1 MWIHHNVRLTGCELS
16 SWTRVEWAKCKTG
29 NCENYHIKQFRL
41 PCCEL
46 TMKICSIFYVIYSID
61 RQLCESRH
69 ICMNSARR
77 SSSSTISD
85 RPTGEWSG
93 SDRISCRKE
102 EENCA
107 KKERRKNLLMN
118 FPFSLHNFSRDKCHK
133 QTFDIFVVSIN
144 WLARSAN

>member
-1 MWIHHNVRLTGCELS
+1 MWIHHNVRFTGCELS

-29 NCENYHIKQFRL
+29 KCENYHIKQFRL

-69 ICMNSARR
+69 ICMSWARR

-85 RPTGEWSG
+85 RPTGESEV
-93 SDRISCRKE
+93 DRIEFHAEKKKKSVRK
-102 EENCA
+102 
-107 KKERRKNLLMN
+107 RKGEKTCWWIFH
-118 FPFSLHNFSRDKCHK
+118 FPFKFSRDKCHK